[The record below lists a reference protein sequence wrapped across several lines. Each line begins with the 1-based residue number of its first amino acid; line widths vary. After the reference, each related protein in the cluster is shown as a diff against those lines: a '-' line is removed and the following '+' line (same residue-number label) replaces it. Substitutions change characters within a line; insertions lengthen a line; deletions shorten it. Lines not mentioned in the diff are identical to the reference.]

1 MIMIHLQHTTPVDT
15 VMDLAE
21 ITLMIIACLMKPGDT
36 AVQSE
41 GVSSSHDLRWFGKG
55 VHQLSGAGFRLDWQ
69 CFVRM
74 IMLLDQTRSLC
85 LRKFVLSVLIRP
97 LSVAP
102 SLTAVFTSKVC
113 KSENNSLS
121 HPVISS
127 HHSLCW
133 SFVFYIWFLLK
144 RMVQAAILV
153 PQRVLERCWGG
164 GCACEN
170 CSEA

>member
-1 MIMIHLQHTTPVDT
+1 MHNPCGYT

-21 ITLMIIACLMKPGDT
+21 ITLMIMACLMKPGDT
-36 AVQSE
+36 AVHSE

-55 VHQLSGAGFRLDWQ
+55 VYQLSGACFRLDWQ
-69 CFVRM
+69 CFVRV

-85 LRKFVLSVLIRP
+85 LRKLVLSVLIRP

-127 HHSLCW
+127 HHSLCR
-133 SFVFYIWFLLK
+133 SFIFYIWLLSFLLK
-144 RMVQAAILV
+144 WMVQAAILV

-164 GCACEN
+164 GGGACEN